1 MSHPLLTVIIMG
13 EKEPIK
19 AQKRMICGGAGIPVI
34 SKRVFS
40 LLKGAEFPWSS
51 RPFGPR
57 RPVKYPAVA
66 LSFYR
71 ELFRKKRKKEDPLV
85 KTRRKCARPTSTI

>member
-40 LLKGAEFPWSS
+40 LLEG
-51 RPFGPR
+51 GI
-57 RPVKYPAVA
+57 PV
-66 LSFYR
+66 
-71 ELFRKKRKKEDPLV
+71 EQ
-85 KTRRKCARPTSTI
+85 